1 MRSFSRR
8 VRAFAR
14 DVGNTVATKLNPCGA
29 IGKHSEDRNR
39 KRLFGLLGGLSS
51 LTSPLLVHGRS
62 FSHIQFAVKQDQAL
76 GHAVLRQVKA
86 GQLPL
91 GRVSFALLL
100 SLVRTVRE
108 RFYEP
113 VVQHHAATFGE
124 AWAKASPWLASATSA
139 LLPLSPEAL
148 LAPTVRTSVTTSFDH
163 IMPSL
168 PTVFDGTPG
177 GRRPNLRSAA
187 GHWVAVLDELERLQ
201 PLAVLEHAAG
211 VQARAAA
218 ARGYSNAHLA
228 AAANSGSG
236 ASSWCCCCARPCSRA
251 TSPRA

>member
-1 MRSFSRR
+1 M
-8 VRAFAR
+8 
-14 DVGNTVATKLNPCGA
+14 
-29 IGKHSEDRNR
+29 
-39 KRLFGLLGGLSS
+39 
-51 LTSPLLVHGRS
+51 TSQLLVHGRS

-108 RFYEP
+108 RFHEP
-113 VVQHHAATFGE
+113 VVQHLAATFGE
-124 AWAKASPWLASATSA
+124 AWAKASSWLASATSA

-177 GRRPNLRSAA
+177 GHRPDHRSAA

-201 PLAVLEHAAG
+201 PLAVFGMLLEYGLALPPPVATAMLTSLLP
-211 VQARAAA
+211 QTAAA
-218 ARGYSNAHLA
+218 ARAPGAMAVQGHALA
-228 AAANSGSG
+228 RRALAPDR
-236 ASSWCCCCARPCSRA
+236 RPWLPAPPPHHRE
-251 TSPRA
+251 

>member
-1 MRSFSRR
+1 M
-8 VRAFAR
+8 
-14 DVGNTVATKLNPCGA
+14 
-29 IGKHSEDRNR
+29 
-39 KRLFGLLGGLSS
+39 
-51 LTSPLLVHGRS
+51 
-62 FSHIQFAVKQDQAL
+62 
-76 GHAVLRQVKA
+76 LRQVKA

-100 SLVRTVRE
+100 SLVRTVRAP
-108 RFYEP
+108 FHEP
-113 VVQHHAATFGE
+113 VVQHLAATFGE

-148 LAPTVRTSVTTSFDH
+148 LAHTTSFDH

-236 ASSWCCCCARPCSRA
+236 ASSWCYGCARPCSRA